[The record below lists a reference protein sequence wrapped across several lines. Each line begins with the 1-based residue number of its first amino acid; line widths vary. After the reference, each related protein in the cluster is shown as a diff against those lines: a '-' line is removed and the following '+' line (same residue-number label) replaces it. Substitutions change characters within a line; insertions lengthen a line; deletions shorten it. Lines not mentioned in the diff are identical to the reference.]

1 MNPSLAAAHKS
12 YIPDSPEAGSE
23 NRWSNKEEHRY
34 LFAARSEAE
43 EEACGLRIVQH
54 SLALFH
60 KSPYRFRD
68 EACQG
73 ISGL

>member
-23 NRWSNKEEHRY
+23 NRRLNEEEHRC
-34 LFAARSEAE
+34 LFAARLEAE
-43 EEACGLRIVQH
+43 KEAGGLRIVRH

-60 KSPYRFRD
+60 QSPYRFLD

-73 ISGL
+73 ISDL